1 VPPTLA
7 LLLWFVLLLGLLLFD
22 PAKDPET
29 SLALWVPLIW
39 VCIIASRL
47 PSQWMGGSVGSA
59 MQAFEEGN
67 SLDRSVFLFLIALAV
82 GILAARSF
90 NWGSFFARNV
100 FLMLFLFFA
109 LLSVIWSDF
118 PFVSLKRWI
127 RDLGHYLV
135 VLVVLSDP
143 RPFEAIRTLLRRLC
157 YILIPLSVVF
167 AKYFP
172 ALGRRYSYWTGAGVF
187 VGAASD
193 KNNLGVLCLISGI
206 FFIWDTVIRWSSR
219 KDRRVKRII
228 IVNIA
233 FIAMTLWLLHYGDSA
248 TSSVCLAVGCLVI
261 LAAHSR
267 MGRRH
272 LTFLKVMIPVALCVC
287 LIITFAFGINRELT
301 AAVGRNATLT
311 DRTDL
316 WKVLL
321 SMHTNPLVG
330 TGYEGFWLGPRFKWI
345 SETFAEVNEAHNGYL
360 EVYLNL
366 GGIGLLLLGG
376 FLMSSYRMICR
387 RLTTTFSL
395 GSLSLALWIVV
406 ILYNITEAAFKFQL
420 MWVIFLLLAMVV
432 PERVEQRVRAHPVSD
447 KPRTAKQF
455 PGPSPE
461 TKALRWRQLDRSSNR
476 RI

>member
-1 VPPTLA
+1 
-7 LLLWFVLLLGLLLFD
+7 
-22 PAKDPET
+22 
-29 SLALWVPLIW
+29 
-39 VCIIASRL
+39 
-47 PSQWMGGSVGSA
+47 
-59 MQAFEEGN
+59 MQEGN
-67 SLDRSVFLFLIALAV
+67 SLDRNIFLFLIAVAV
-82 GILAARSF
+82 GILMARAFS
-90 NWGSFFARNV
+90 WSTFFARN
-100 FLMLFLFFA
+100 FLLTLFLFFA

-135 VLVVLSDP
+135 VLVVLTDP

-157 YILIPLSVVF
+157 YVLIPLSVLL

-172 ALGRRYSYWTGAGVF
+172 ALGRSYSYWTGAGNF

-206 FFIWDTVIRWSSR
+206 FFIWDTVTLWSSR
-219 KDRRVKRII
+219 KERRTKRII

-233 FIAMTLWLLHYGDSA
+233 FIVMTLWLLHYGDSV
-248 TSSVCLAVGCLVI
+248 TSSVCLAIGCLVI

-267 MGRRH
+267 TGRRH
-272 LTFLKVMIPVALCVC
+272 LTFLKVMIPVGMCVS
-287 LIITFAFGINRELT
+287 LIVTLGFGINRELT
-301 AAVGRNATLT
+301 AAVGRNPTLT

-330 TGYEGFWLGPRFKWI
+330 TGYESFWLGPRFKWI

-366 GGIGLLLLGG
+366 GGIGLLLLCG
-376 FLMSSYRMICR
+376 FLISSYRTIGR
-387 RLTTTFSL
+387 RLASTSSL
-395 GSLSLALWIVV
+395 GSLSLALWTVV
-406 ILYNITEAAFKFQL
+406 LLYNITEAAFRFQL
-420 MWVIFLLLAMVV
+420 MWVIFLLVAIVV
-432 PERVEQRVRAHPVSD
+432 PERVEQQVRAHRTAD
-447 KPRTAKQF
+447 KAHTAKQF
-455 PGPSPE
+455 PGPSLE
-461 TKALRWRQLDRSSNR
+461 TKASRWPQLDRSTNR